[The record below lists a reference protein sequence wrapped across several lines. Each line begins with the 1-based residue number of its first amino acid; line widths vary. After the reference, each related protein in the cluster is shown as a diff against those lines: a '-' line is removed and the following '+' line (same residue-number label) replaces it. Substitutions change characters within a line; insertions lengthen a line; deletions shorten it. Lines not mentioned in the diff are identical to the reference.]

1 MHRLP
6 TPCPRLVAE
15 IDGPV
20 ARLLIDNPTR
30 RNAIDIAMWRAF
42 PVLLATIAGQSD
54 ARVVILSSREGNFSA
69 GADISEFATERATA
83 EGSRAYERENVR
95 AFEAVSACPLPVL
108 AAIRGFCFGAGAGL
122 AMACDLRIASEDAS
136 FAIPAARLGV
146 ARTKELFFTGRRVE
160 AAEALSLGMLNR
172 VVPGDRLAAEAEAL
186 ATAIARGAPM
196 THTAT
201 KRAVDAAAGLPS
213 ALPEAEVQ
221 ALADACFESADYVEG
236 RLAFSEK
243 RDPSF
248 TGR

>member
-1 MHRLP
+1 
-6 TPCPRLVAE
+6 
-15 IDGPV
+15 
-20 ARLLIDNPTR
+20 
-30 RNAIDIAMWRAF
+30 
-42 PVLLATIAGQSD
+42 
-54 ARVVILSSREGNFSA
+54 
-69 GADISEFATERATA
+69 
-83 EGSRAYERENVR
+83 
-95 AFEAVSACPLPVL
+95 VL

-146 ARTKELFFTGRRVE
+146 AYPPRAFASIVAVIGAARTKELFFTGRRVE